1 MTDQDLTEGHV
12 AQGQLAM
19 GRATALAPIYR
30 SMSAASLPSP
40 PLPASFWGRL
50 RHHPQPVR
58 FAAGRALW
66 WLALGP
72 LAAVPH
78 PLSGAR
84 PVRRKYVDVFI
95 GWRDRL
101 SERIAGLAESLWER
115 RS

>member
-1 MTDQDLTEGHV
+1 MPSLNAQILAHLAGCV
-12 AQGQLAM
+12 ALWCALM
-19 GRATALAPIYR
+19 LLRDYGRRWLNRHERAP
-30 SMSAASLPSP
+30 SS
-40 PLPASFWGRL
+40 SFWGRL

-72 LAAVPH
+72 LAAVPY

-101 SERIAGLAESLWER
+101 SQRLAGLAESLWER